1 MATLLELERQ
11 GFLVRYDPELEARVL
26 EQRQLYL
33 SKVAEKWLEKVLP
46 NLESQWDTTESPL
59 EQVDDLLAKFSSGGP
74 LSHGRQF
81 HVMHPIAQ
89 GIWELKTA
97 DVRMFG
103 WFVAKDCFILSNCES
118 AHRLKNTKPNQPS
131 AYSRNVAAAAS
142 FRGILNL
149 DEPKF
154 LEGSDPNGVVS
165 T

>member
-26 EQRQLYL
+26 EQRQIYL
-33 SKVAEKWLEKVLP
+33 SKVAEKWLDKVLP
-46 NLESQWDTTESPL
+46 NLESQWDLTESPL
-59 EQVDDLLAKFSSGGP
+59 EQVDDLLAKFCSGSA

-103 WFVAKDCFILSNCES
+103 WFVAKDCFLIGNCES
-118 AHRLKNTKPNQPS
+118 ASRLKSANPNQAS
-131 AYSRNVAAAAS
+131 VYARNVAAAAG
-142 FRGILNL
+142 FRQILNL

-154 LEGSDPNGVVS
+154 LEGSDPNVVVS